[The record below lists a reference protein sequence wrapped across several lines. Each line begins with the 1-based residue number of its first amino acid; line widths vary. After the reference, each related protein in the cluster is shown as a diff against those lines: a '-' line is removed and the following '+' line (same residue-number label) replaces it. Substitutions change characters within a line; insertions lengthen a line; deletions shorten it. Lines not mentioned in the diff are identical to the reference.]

1 MDGTGAEAKGGAM
14 PNTMPAARRTGV
26 DVEIVVPV
34 YNEEATL
41 ACSVQRVHDYLEG
54 QFPFS
59 WLITVADNA
68 STDGTWEIACG
79 LAERLKGVATLH
91 VDQKGRGG
99 ALRAA
104 WMASQACV
112 VAYMDVDLST
122 DLNALLPLVAPVLSG
137 HSDVAIGSRL
147 TSGSHV
153 VRGPKREFISRLYNL
168 VLRATLRSS
177 FSDAQCGFKA
187 MRASTA
193 RELVPLVEDNNWFF
207 DTELLV
213 LAERHGLRVHEV
225 AVDWVD
231 DPDSRVDIVRTAKD
245 DLKGIARLMFHL
257 NAPAR
262 VADDDDAARPQG
274 FHGRH
279 HRRPSPRRTGRPA
292 GTAGPRGPD
301 VPAAANRA

>member
-1 MDGTGAEAKGGAM
+1 LHAAVPAVT
-14 PNTMPAARRTGV
+14 PAARGPVV

-41 ACSVQRVHDYLEG
+41 ARSVQRIHDYLNG

-68 STDGTWEIACG
+68 STDGTWEIAG
-79 LAERLKGVATLH
+79 RLAGQLKGVKTLH

-104 WMASQACV
+104 WLASQASV

-147 TSGSHV
+147 ASGSHV
-153 VRGPKREFISRLYNL
+153 VRGPKRELISRLYNL
-168 VLRATLRSS
+168 VLRATLRNS

-187 MRASTA
+187 IRASTA
-193 RELVPLVEDNNWFF
+193 RELVPLVEDNKWFF

-225 AVDWVD
+225 AVDWVE

-257 NAPAR
+257 R
-262 VADDDDAARPQG
+262 RGKKRGKRSPQAQEG
-274 FHGRH
+274 DLELR
-279 HRRPSPRRTGRPA
+279 
-292 GTAGPRGPD
+292 
-301 VPAAANRA
+301 